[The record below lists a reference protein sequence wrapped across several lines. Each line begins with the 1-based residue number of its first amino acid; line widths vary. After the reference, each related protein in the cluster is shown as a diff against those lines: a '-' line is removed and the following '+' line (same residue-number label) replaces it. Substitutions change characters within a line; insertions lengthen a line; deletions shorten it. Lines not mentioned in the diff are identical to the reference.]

1 MSTTQE
7 SIIHTDGIVTRDA
20 DARTILRQIGTMTLL
35 SLGARDIVDLGCG
48 IRFTVGRGKS
58 RKVVVKLA
66 ANDTYSVE
74 FVRIKQNFTAVSEFF
89 AEDIYFDGLAEL
101 LLDAADKVYG

>member
-1 MSTTQE
+1 MNKTIDTT
-7 SIIHTDGIVTRDA
+7 IHTDGIVTRDA
-20 DARTILRQIGTMTLL
+20 DARTILSQIGNMTLM

-89 AEDIYFDGLAEL
+89 AEDIYCDQLAEVL
-101 LLDAADKVYG
+101 LVAADKVYG